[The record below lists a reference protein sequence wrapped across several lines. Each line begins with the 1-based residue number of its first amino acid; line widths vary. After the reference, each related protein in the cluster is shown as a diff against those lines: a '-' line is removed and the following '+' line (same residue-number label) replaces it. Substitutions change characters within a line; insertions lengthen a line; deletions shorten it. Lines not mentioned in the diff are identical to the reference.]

1 MASIR
6 SQSAVSDTGE
16 FKSIIFWCISAGI
29 GALLFRAPFASALF
43 NGNLFI
49 YDQAVLSYMS
59 LAAVLLILLSIYF
72 LYHWRPDG
80 HQGILSIAVWSI
92 PLTYWISCM
101 QAISRYSAERSLLL
115 YITFAVMFLIG
126 LYFYRN
132 ASLSRIFLIPLL
144 LSCPVIVFFGFMNWF
159 GDASLFGLIQYA
171 NPYNARV
178 YSEAVLGERLT
189 SVFRYA
195 NTYAAFLI
203 AFLFL
208 FLHVLTSSQRR
219 LAIAGAGFML
229 VPVILSILL
238 TLSRSGLV
246 LMPLVYLTIL
256 LFLPV
261 GRQIAWFIHLAVA
274 AILSLIVL
282 REVTGIGA
290 SLRMQFHAGLN
301 VRGWAILLLISLL
314 GAGVSMLVHRYA
326 LPWLYRARLVGK
338 YSQSKYA
345 SFLLPL
351 ALLLFGAL
359 LLYLLSSSTGFVRL
373 LPDSIRQRLESID
386 IHQHSVLERASFYK
400 DAWRIFMD
408 YPIFG
413 TGGGGWAAIY
423 EKYQSNPYVSNEL
436 HSYFLQSLVQTGV
449 FGMLVWLAFL
459 GYILCHFVRQYAR
472 RDRAIRDYQLF
483 FFIPVVSLLMLSTI
497 DFNMSY
503 AYLEALMFL
512 CLGGLASSLKDRAPA
527 SDQGAV
533 PSRRNYWR
541 FAYPCATFL
550 LGMLILVVSARSL
563 QADGLFKEAI
573 DRNNAQQPWQEVMTP
588 LQQALS
594 VSPHHRDYMLMGI
607 QLWKRAYAATG
618 ENQLQAEAERLLHRF
633 VQDEPFNRQGV
644 EERYEL
650 ASGRGDS
657 EQAMAELEAGI
668 ELFPW
673 DVSLYERAMILGHSL
688 DLQEQE
694 QGLEQPSDKRYRERV
709 LKLYDQAVYRTA
721 LYEQL
726 PEGQYPA
733 RGFAV
738 TQAMEQIVESI
749 RKKTE

>member
-16 FKSIIFWCISAGI
+16 FKSIIYWCISAGI
-29 GALLFRAPFASALF
+29 GGLLFRAPFASALF

-49 YDQAVLSYMS
+49 YDRAVLSYMS

-72 LYHWRPDG
+72 LYHWKPQG

-92 PLTYWISCM
+92 PLTYWISSI
-101 QAISRYSAERSLLL
+101 QAVSRYSAERSLLL

-132 ASLSRIFLIPLL
+132 ASISRVFRIPLL

-171 NPYNARV
+171 NPDNALV

-229 VPVILSILL
+229 IPVILSILL

-246 LMPLVYLTIL
+246 MMPLVFLIIM

-261 GRQIAWFIHLAVA
+261 GRQIAWFIHLAAA
-274 AILSLIVL
+274 AILSLLVL
-282 REVTGIGA
+282 RELTSIGS
-290 SLRMQFHAGLN
+290 SLREQFHAGLN
-301 VRGWAILLLISLL
+301 ARGWAVLLLISLL
-314 GAGVSMLVHRYA
+314 GAGACMLVQRYVA
-326 LPWLYRARLVGK
+326 PWLNRARLIGK
-338 YSQSKYA
+338 YGQYKYA

-351 ALLLFGAL
+351 ALLFFGAL
-359 LLYLLSSSTGFVRL
+359 LLYMLSSSAGFVSL
-373 LPDSIRQRLESID
+373 LPDSVRQRLESID
-386 IHQHSVLERASFYK
+386 MNQHSVLERASFYK
-400 DAWRIFMD
+400 DAWRIFLD
-408 YPIFG
+408 YPVFG

-423 EKYQSNPYVSNEL
+423 EKYQSNPYISTEL

-459 GYILCHFVRQYAR
+459 GCILCRFIRQYAGR
-472 RDRAIRDYQLF
+472 ERAIRDHQLF
-483 FFIPVVSLLMLSTI
+483 FFIPTVSLLMLSAI

-512 CLGGLASSLKDRAPA
+512 CLGGLASSLQDREPVAGQRGLPA
-527 SDQGAV
+527 
-533 PSRRNYWR
+533 RRSYWR

-550 LGMLILVVSARSL
+550 LGMLILVVSIRSL
-563 QADGLFKEAI
+563 QADDLFKEAI
-573 DRNNAQQPWQEVMTP
+573 DQNRAQQPLQKIMLP

-594 VSPHHRDYMLMGI
+594 LSPHHRDYMLMGI
-607 QLWKRAYAATG
+607 GTWKQAYAASG
-618 ENQLQAEAERLLHRF
+618 ENKLQAEYERLLHRF
-633 VQDEPFNRQGV
+633 NQDEPYNRHGV
-644 EERYEL
+644 EKRYEY
-650 ASGRGDS
+650 AYDRGDF

-673 DVSLYERAMILGHSL
+673 DVSLYERAMALGHSL
-688 DLQEQE
+688 DLQAQE
-694 QGLEQPSDKRYRERV
+694 QGLEQPTDKRYRERI
-709 LKLYDQAVYRTA
+709 LKLYDKALHQADLFR
-721 LYEQL
+721 QL
-726 PEGQYPA
+726 PESQRPT
-733 RGFAV
+733 RGFDI
-738 TQAMEQIVESI
+738 TETMKQIVNSVRQKME
-749 RKKTE
+749 